1 VTFTNGITIIK
12 NMDKVWLGGIYLK
25 DEGGYELILRSLNY
39 YKKRLRNIRSSPEIK
54 DTPMFAQI
62 IEQEAMKT
70 YKTVS
75 LIITKI
81 SEGLQNPESLKDI
94 EQELSTIQKALICYQ
109 TDIKKMDSDKFYSD
123 LVANKDIANEDL
135 GKIQS
140 ALDKITLYC

>member
-1 VTFTNGITIIK
+1 
-12 NMDKVWLGGIYLK
+12 MDKVWLGGIYLK